1 MTSVVIAAFVAGYI
15 LITLEHRY
23 QLHRA
28 ITAAALGASV
38 WLVIALKEGAAVQ
51 AATEKAGAGIFALVL
66 FLLSAMTLVE
76 ILLHYRFFD
85 WVRVKLLGLG
95 LGDYGQLWV
104 VGVAAFCLS
113 AVIDNLTATLVTLA
127 IAYRSFRGKSLLIAV
142 STVVVAANAG
152 GAWSPIGD
160 VSTIMLWLAR
170 KFTAVEIMAWGFL
183 PSVVLFLV
191 STWMLGRGIRGGRRE
206 PMEEA
211 VQFSWS
217 DKIVIGA
224 AFGSFS
230 LPLVFSHI
238 GLQPYFGLVFGLGM
252 VGILITIF
260 RLAVVRS
267 LGLRSVTE
275 EFLDKA
281 DDSQRKHLTADIE
294 KHLTRADIASLLFFT
309 GILLGVAG
317 LEHRGILNSL
327 SHLLL
332 GEDPSLGRFI
342 AGTAALGV
350 LSAIVDNIP
359 LAAAAIGI
367 LKTTDPAIWSLLAL
381 AVGAGGSLLV
391 IGSAAGVVAMGRIRE
406 LTFFAYVRI
415 ATLPA
420 AVGYAAA
427 FLVWWLQYLVVR

>member
-1 MTSVVIAAFVAGYI
+1 MAVFIAGYI
-15 LITLEHRY
+15 LITLEQRY
-23 QLHRA
+23 QVHRA

-38 WLVIALKEGAAVQ
+38 WLVIALKEGAAVR
-51 AATEKAGAGIFALVL
+51 AATEKAGAEIFALVL

-85 WVRVKLLGLG
+85 WLRVKLLGLG

-104 VGVAAFCLS
+104 VGLAAFWLS
-113 AVIDNLTATLVTLA
+113 AVIDNLTATLVTLT
-127 IAYRSFRGKSLLIAV
+127 IVHRSFRGKSLLIAV

-170 KFTAVEIMAWGFL
+170 KFTAVEIIAWGFL

-191 STWMLGRGIRGGRRE
+191 STWMLGRGMRSGRRE
-206 PMEEA
+206 LAEEA

-217 DKIVIGA
+217 DKIVIGVA
-224 AFGSFS
+224 LGSFS
-230 LPLVFSHI
+230 LPLVFSRI

-252 VGILITIF
+252 VGILISTF

-267 LGLRSVTE
+267 LHLRSVTE

-294 KHLTRADIASLLFFT
+294 KHLTRADVASLLFFT
-309 GILLGVAG
+309 GILLGVSG
-317 LEHRGILNSL
+317 LEHRGILDLL

-342 AGTAALGV
+342 GGTAALGV

-359 LAAAAIGI
+359 LTAAAIGI

-406 LTFFAYVRI
+406 LTFFAYLRI
-415 ATLPA
+415 AMLPA
-420 AVGYAAA
+420 AAGYAAA
-427 FLVWWLQYLVVR
+427 FLVWWFQYLVVR